1 MSWPGLAKPCAAASF
16 SAVGETGALLK
27 GMRQLGDPSADAV
40 IDELARTQ
48 QIRAVSHVLRHLVE
62 NDQPVPDDLPPSLAR
77 WLETSGEM
85 PAWADHERLERGC
98 TVVVEHGPQ
107 VCVAL
112 GTASLP
118 YCYAGYPGVKVLT
131 FSRRLD
137 HDAVRR
143 VGETAQFV
151 LGVMAPGS
159 LHRGG
164 RGIRKIQK
172 VRLLHAAI
180 RHLVSTSG
188 RWDTEADGVP
198 ICQEDLAGTLMSF
211 TWIVIDALRKL
222 GVRVDAGEAEDYYYR
237 WRAVG
242 EMMGIDPTVIPN
254 DLTGARELTE
264 AIARQNHRRSPEGIE
279 MTRALFDLHTA
290 SLPIGFAGA
299 APALTRYLLGDEMC
313 AMLELPRTR
322 WDTGL
327 CWQAGVGRAL
337 DRVQSARGPLG
348 SLTKMVGAGMLN
360 QRVIDMAGGRSA
372 SFSIPVP
379 AELQRRWAASG
390 IFPTVDQEL
399 IQLARAESA

>member
-1 MSWPGLAKPCAAASF
+1 
-16 SAVGETGALLK
+16 
-27 GMRQLGDPSADAV
+27 
-40 IDELARTQ
+40 
-48 QIRAVSHVLRHLVE
+48 
-62 NDQPVPDDLPPSLAR
+62 VPDDLPPLLAR
-77 WLETSGEM
+77 WLETSGEV
-85 PAWADHERLERGC
+85 PGWADTERLERGC

-107 VCVAL
+107 LCVSLA
-112 GTASLP
+112 TASLV

-151 LGVMAPGS
+151 LAVMAPGS
-159 LHRGG
+159 LDRGG
-164 RGIRKIQK
+164 RAIRKIQK

-188 RWDTEADGVP
+188 RWDAKADGVP

-222 GVRVDAGEAEDYYYR
+222 GVRVDDREAEDYYYR
-237 WRAVG
+237 WRVVG
-242 EMMGIDPTVIPN
+242 EMLGTDPAVIPT
-254 DLTGARELTE
+254 DLAGARELTE
-264 AIARQNHRRSPEGIE
+264 AIARRSHRRSPEGIE
-279 MTRALFDLHTA
+279 MTQALFELHTA
-290 SLPIGFAGA
+290 SLPVGFAGA
-299 APALTRYLLGDEMC
+299 APALTRFLLGDEMC
-313 AMLELPRTR
+313 AMVDLPRTR

-327 CWQAGVGRAL
+327 RWQPGVGRAL
-337 DRVQSARGPLG
+337 DRVQSARGPVG
-348 SLTKMVGAGMLN
+348 SLTKMVGAGLLN
-360 QRVIDMAGGRSA
+360 QRVMDMAGGRSA

-390 IFPTVDQEL
+390 VFPTIDQEL

>member
-1 MSWPGLAKPCAAASF
+1 
-16 SAVGETGALLK
+16 
-27 GMRQLGDPSADAV
+27 MRQVGDPSADSV
-40 IDELARTQ
+40 VDELARTQ
-48 QIRAVSHVLRHLVE
+48 QIRSVSRTLRDLVE
-62 NDQPVPDDLPPSLAR
+62 NDQPVPADLPLSLAQ
-77 WLETSGEM
+77 WLDTSGEV
-85 PAWADHERLERGC
+85 PRWADRDRLERGC
-98 TVVVEHGPQ
+98 TAVVEHGPQ

-112 GTASLP
+112 ATASLV
-118 YCYAGYPGVKVLT
+118 YCYAGYPGVKALT

-151 LGVMAPGS
+151 LAVMAPGS

-180 RHLVSTSG
+180 RHLVGSSG
-188 RWDTEADGVP
+188 RWDTATDGVP

-222 GVRVDAGEAEDYYYR
+222 GVRVDDDEAEDYYYR
-237 WRAVG
+237 WRVIG
-242 EMMGIDPTVIPN
+242 EMMGITPAAIPA
-254 DLTGARELTE
+254 DLADARALTDE
-264 AIARQNHRRSPEGIE
+264 IARRNHRRSPEGIE
-279 MTRALFDLHTA
+279 MTRALFELHSA
-290 SLPIGFAGA
+290 SLPVGFAGA
-299 APALTRYLLGDEMC
+299 APALTRFLLGDEV
-313 AMLELPRTR
+313 AALVDLPRTR

-360 QRVIDMAGGRSA
+360 QRVVDMAGGRSA

-379 AELQRRWAASG
+379 PELQRRWAASG
-390 IFPTVDQEL
+390 IFPSIDQEL
-399 IQLARAESA
+399 IQLAQAESA